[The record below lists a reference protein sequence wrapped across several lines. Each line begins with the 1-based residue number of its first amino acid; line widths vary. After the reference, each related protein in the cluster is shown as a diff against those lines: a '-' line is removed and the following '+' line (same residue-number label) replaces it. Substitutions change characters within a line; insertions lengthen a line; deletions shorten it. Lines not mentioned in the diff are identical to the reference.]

1 MNRRYYLIM
10 YGGRKLPCPVEIL
23 LTEYG
28 SYLGKGR
35 QAAAQVFRAR
45 QLLAGGDAVTT
56 VGLQL
61 ARC

>member
-1 MNRRYYLIM
+1 MDLSS
-10 YGGRKLPCPVEIL
+10 PVEIL

-28 SYLGKGR
+28 SYVGKGQ
-35 QAAAQVFRAR
+35 QAAAQVLEHGK
-45 QLLAGGDAVTT
+45 LLAGEDAITT